1 MGLHIC
7 EVVNRTS
14 DRRGEYVHIANDGP
28 SPALLTGRKLTD
40 YTRTQQHVHVYTFPG
55 AKGGGALHLKSGQSA
70 YVFTSPGMNSISDQ
84 GSYLLFVGSRASI
97 WNDDGDVA
105 YLREANGQFI
115 DSRTV
120 GDPARHPNGH

>member
-14 DRRGEYVHIANDGP
+14 DRRGEYVHIANDGA
-28 SPALLTGRKLTD
+28 SPALLTGRELTD
-40 YTRTQQHVHVYTFPG
+40 FTGTQQHVHVIVFPG
-55 AKGGGALHLKSGQSA
+55 ANGGGSLYLKSGQSA
-70 YVFTSPGMNSISDQ
+70 YVFTTPGTNGVSRSGD
-84 GSYLLFVGSRASI
+84 YLLFAGSRASI

-105 YLREANGQFI
+105 YLREPNGQFI